1 MAFDIIV
8 SLIEIGIVLSVLL
21 SLAAVL
27 SWAERKQSAVLQDR
41 IGPNRASILGLRL
54 FGLFHPVA
62 DAIKMF
68 FKEDFIPARGNRFLH
83 TIAPFIAMMP
93 ALLTFA
99 VIPFGD
105 VLEIGGRKIPLQIAD
120 PNIGILFVFSIA
132 SLIVYGVI
140 LAGYSSYN
148 NYAMLGAMRACAQMI
163 SYEVTLGLS
172 IIGVLIV
179 FNSVRLGEIVRMQGG
194 VIWGVIPGW
203 GIIYQPFAFILFL
216 TAAIAETK
224 RVPFDLPEGES
235 EIQVGYFIEYS
246 GMKWGMFF
254 LAEFVEIVVV
264 SALITTLFFGGWQFP
279 YLLRDGFHIPGGIYI
294 PVNHYIVSILQVLS
308 FGFKVVFFCW
318 LQLMIRWTLPRFRFD
333 QLMALCWKGLLPLS
347 LLNIFVTAA
356 VILVRG

>member
-8 SLIEIGIVLSVLL
+8 SLMKIGIVLSALL

-105 VLEIGGRKIPLQIAD
+105 VIEIGGRKIPLQIAD

-194 VIWGVIPGW
+194 LIWGVIPEW

-264 SALITTLFFGGWQFP
+264 SALITTLFFGGWQVP

-294 PVNHYIVSILQVLS
+294 PLNQYIVSILQVLS
-308 FGFKVVFFCW
+308 FGFKVIFFCW

-356 VILVRG
+356 VTLVRG